1 MRSILSVALAAAAV
15 GSAAAAPPEDDA
27 PEAVAL
33 SETAPD
39 DRADKDDKDASA
51 PALDASE
58 PTESAPALDRIPSS
72 AKLIASL
79 ESPRASEE
87 PAQPLIDTG
96 VATQVTRVPRA
107 TSRFLVSAG
116 VFLQSRGIEFDYDA
130 DADGG
135 PPSYPESGLQGFAA
149 AVVVYPLPI
158 DKYDG
163 KPSGV
168 GFAAK
173 VAKSVGATLVASD
186 DTGTGEYEID
196 HSAYDFAVRYRYPI
210 DRFAVAGEVS
220 YGNWSHSVIDLPES
234 IAIPDTSYNYLAAG
248 AHVDVYPSERASIG
262 FGARY
267 LHITSSGGVSGEDWY
282 GAGEGS
288 GFEIDGDVT
297 IPLPRNLFAR
307 GGVEWRKFTL
317 DFEGSGELSWYW
329 GVGTMRD
336 ASLTGSLALG
346 VEL

>member
-51 PALDASE
+51 HALDSTE

-87 PAQPLIDTG
+87 PTQPLIDTG

-135 PPSYPESGLQGFAA
+135 PP
-149 AVVVYPLPI
+149 
-158 DKYDG
+158 
-163 KPSGV
+163 
-168 GFAAK
+168 
-173 VAKSVGATLVASD
+173 
-186 DTGTGEYEID
+186 
-196 HSAYDFAVRYRYPI
+196 
-210 DRFAVAGEVS
+210 
-220 YGNWSHSVIDLPES
+220 
-234 IAIPDTSYNYLAAG
+234 
-248 AHVDVYPSERASIG
+248 
-262 FGARY
+262 
-267 LHITSSGGVSGEDWY
+267 
-282 GAGEGS
+282 
-288 GFEIDGDVT
+288 
-297 IPLPRNLFAR
+297 
-307 GGVEWRKFTL
+307 
-317 DFEGSGELSWYW
+317 
-329 GVGTMRD
+329 
-336 ASLTGSLALG
+336 
-346 VEL
+346 

>member
-1 MRSILSVALAAAAV
+1 MRSILSVALAATAV
-15 GSAAAAPPEDDA
+15 GSAAAAPLEDDA
-27 PEAVAL
+27 PQAVAL
-33 SETAPD
+33 SETAD
-39 DRADKDDKDASA
+39 TDADAPATESTEPAETA
-51 PALDASE
+51 PALE
-58 PTESAPALDRIPSS
+58 RIPSS
-72 AKLIASL
+72 AKLIAAL

-87 PAQPLIDTG
+87 PAQPQIDTG
-96 VATQVTRVPRA
+96 VVVVARTPRA
-107 TSRFLVSAG
+107 TPRFLVSAG
-116 VFLQSRGIEFDYDA
+116 VFLQSRGMEFDYDA

-135 PPSYPESGLQGFAA
+135 PPSYPDSGLQGFAA
-149 AVVVYPLPI
+149 AVAVYPLPI
-158 DKYDG
+158 EKYDG

-173 VAKSVGATLVASD
+173 IAKSVGATLVAGD
-186 DTGTGEYEID
+186 DTGTGEYVID

-234 IAIPDTSYNYLAAG
+234 IAIPDTSYSYLAAG
-248 AHVDVYPSERASIG
+248 AHVDIYPSERACIG

-267 LHITSSGGVSGEDWY
+267 LHLTSSGDVMGEDWY

-288 GFEIDGDVT
+288 GFEIDGDVV
-297 IPLPRNLFAR
+297 IPLPRNLFVR
-307 GGVEWRKFTL
+307 GGVEYRKITV
-317 DFEGSGELSWYW
+317 DFDGTGELSWYW

-336 ASLTGSLALG
+336 ASITGSASLG